1 MSRTLDAA
9 GTRRVL
15 EEVLQERL
23 RQDAKWGVQNHDP
36 PTWLMILGEEVG
48 EVNQA
53 ALEYHFH
60 QFDKAAPERGPRTLD
75 DYRRELVQ
83 VAAVAVSMIE
93 CLDRQQAAA
102 TGEQD

>member
-1 MSRTLDAA
+1 MDAA

-15 EEVLQERL
+15 EEVLEERL

-60 QFDKAAPERGPRTLD
+60 
-75 DYRRELVQ
+75 
-83 VAAVAVSMIE
+83 
-93 CLDRQQAAA
+93 
-102 TGEQD
+102 

>member
-1 MSRTLDAA
+1 MNDTLTDT

-15 EEVLQERL
+15 EEVRQERL

-36 PTWLMILGEEVG
+36 ATWLMILGEEVG

-102 TGEQD
+102 TGGQD